1 VDSVEISA
9 GLRVA
14 PGRHAPAPE
23 VVASR
28 QRERLLRSVIACS
41 AARGYQHTTIA
52 DIVRRA
58 GVSRSAFYAQFE
70 SKQECFLAAYVLMAD
85 SMREAVVASGENAP
99 DWREALDLGIA
110 AYFQWFSER
119 PEVAAA
125 FLVEIRV
132 VGGAALEAR
141 ARVVAAMTHR
151 MKLLGQRAR
160 REQPDLPELED
171 VAYMSIIATLDELA
185 HDRVRR
191 GRTGEL
197 GELIGPSRYLARLI
211 IAGC

>member
-1 VDSVEISA
+1 
-9 GLRVA
+9 
-14 PGRHAPAPE
+14 
-23 VVASR
+23 
-28 QRERLLRSVIACS
+28 
-41 AARGYQHTTIA
+41 
-52 DIVRRA
+52 
-58 GVSRSAFYAQFE
+58 
-70 SKQECFLAAYVLMAD
+70 
-85 SMREAVVASGENAP
+85 
-99 DWREALDLGIA
+99 
-110 AYFQWFSER
+110 
-119 PEVAAA
+119 VAAA

>member
-1 VDSVEISA
+1 
-9 GLRVA
+9 
-14 PGRHAPAPE
+14 

-41 AARGYQHTTIA
+41 ATRGYQRTTIA
-52 DIVRRA
+52 DIVGRA

-70 SKQECFLAAYVLMAD
+70 SKDECFLAAYALMAD
-85 SMREAVVASGENAP
+85 SMREAVVASGRDVA
-99 DWREALDLGIA
+99 DWRRALDLGIA
-110 AYFQWFSER
+110 TYFEWFSER

-141 ARVVAAMTHR
+141 ARVLAAMTHR

-160 REQPDLPELED
+160 REQPELPELED
-171 VAYMSIIATLDELA
+171 VAFTGIIATLDELA
-185 HDRVRR
+185 HDYVRQ
-191 GRTGEL
+191 GRTAKL
-197 GELIGPSRYLARLI
+197 GELIAPSQYLARLI
-211 IAGC
+211 IAGG

>member
-1 VDSVEISA
+1 
-9 GLRVA
+9 
-14 PGRHAPAPE
+14 

-41 AARGYQHTTIA
+41 AERGYQHTTIA

-58 GVSRSAFYAQFE
+58 GVSRSAFYAQFD
-70 SKQECFLAAYVLMAD
+70 SKHECFLAAYALMAD
-85 SMREAVVASGENAP
+85 SMREAVVASGHDAP

-110 AYFQWFSER
+110 TYFEWFRER

-132 VGGAALEAR
+132 VGGAALQAR
-141 ARVVAAMTHR
+141 ARVIAAMTHR

-160 REQPDLPELED
+160 REQPELPELDD

-185 HDRVRR
+185 HDHVRR
-191 GRTGEL
+191 GRTAAL
-197 GELIGPSRYLARLI
+197 GELIKPSQYLARLI
-211 IAGC
+211 IAGR